1 MSFIL
6 SLSARD
12 EYGNTYPPYE
22 GEYSILTLP
31 VRESIEILPLSV
43 RVSISMF
50 SAHIK
55 ENGITSPISIEYWHV
70 SSTYLGMKILPLSVM
85 ISIGKVSVNI
95 EEWKFL
101 LFQRG

>member
-1 MSFIL
+1 MLKFSKYIYCLILFEKTEWEPGIL
-6 SLSARD
+6 SLSPRD

-43 RVSISMF
+43 RVSIGMF

-55 ENGITSPISIEYWHV
+55 EYGTYLYVRGGWVWKYLTSP
-70 SSTYLGMKILPLSVM
+70 
-85 ISIGKVSVNI
+85 
-95 EEWKFL
+95 
-101 LFQRG
+101 

>member
-1 MSFIL
+1 MEFQTLPLIQCYYIDCSKYKLNAAKSSLENLRFGLSLIF

-43 RVSISMF
+43 RVSIGMF

-55 ENGITSPISIEYWHV
+55 EYGNTSPV
-70 SSTYLGMKILPLSVM
+70 S
-85 ISIGKVSVNI
+85 
-95 EEWKFL
+95 
-101 LFQRG
+101 